1 MNDMDRIAVRA
12 AHLFSSIN
20 FGLGEN
26 AASGA
31 WVSYAAARPATD
43 YKNPEVRERFR
54 RDVPTG
60 RIADTASCGAR
71 CQCRRRQRQNLTG
84 QVLVV
89 DEGCAA
95 R

>member
-1 MNDMDRIAVRA
+1 MNDVDRIAVGA
-12 AHLFSSIN
+12 THLVSSIN
-20 FGLGEN
+20 FGLGVN

-43 YKNPEVRERFR
+43 YKNPEFRELFG

-71 CQCRRRQRQNLTG
+71 RKRRRRQRRNMTG

-95 R
+95 G

>member
-1 MNDMDRIAVRA
+1 MNDVDRIAVGA

-31 WVSYAAARPATD
+31 WVSCAAARATD
-43 YKNPEVRERFR
+43 YRNPGRRERIR
-54 RDVPTG
+54 RGVPTG
-60 RIADTASCGAR
+60 RITDTASCGAR
-71 CQCRRRQRQNLTG
+71 CQCRRRQRRNMTG
-84 QVLVV
+84 RVLVV

-95 R
+95 G